1 VAGHDWGAV
10 VAWYFAGAHPDMTQ
24 TLSVLSVGHPAA
36 LAAASREDPDQQAR
50 SQYVGLFVIPGK
62 AEEVLAADG
71 YRRLRAMYRLGPNPD
86 AIPPPVVESF
96 TRSMS
101 RPGRLT
107 AGLNYYRANLKTG
120 GAAWERLGR
129 IGAITSPTQ
138 LIWGD
143 QDPALG
149 RRAAEETGA
158 RVEGRYRLEVLPGAG
173 HWLQFE
179 RPAEIGRSLS
189 EAPTL

>member
-1 VAGHDWGAV
+1 
-10 VAWYFAGAHPDMTQ
+10 
-24 TLSVLSVGHPAA
+24 
-36 LAAASREDPDQQAR
+36 
-50 SQYVGLFVIPGK
+50 
-62 AEEVLAADG
+62 
-71 YRRLRAMYRLGPNPD
+71 
-86 AIPPPVVESF
+86 
-96 TRSMS
+96 MS

-107 AGLNYYRANLKTG
+107 AGLNYYRANLHTG

-149 RRAAEETGA
+149 RRAAEDTGA
-158 RVEGRYRLEVLPGAG
+158 RVEGRYRFEVLSGAG

-189 EAPTL
+189 AVAKL